1 MDFVLRLNSAELG
14 QVFTPAAVADLAL
27 ALAVEGMDPRARLFD
42 PACGDGVFL
51 ARARAAGRSA
61 MGIDIDPRCV
71 ELARRHSEPENVHT
85 ADFLAIPPPETLYD
99 AVIGNPPYIRQER
112 LADKKAIAARIAEDF
127 PSLDGRS
134 LSGRSD
140 LALAFVARSLRFV
153 RPSGRVSLVVSAALL
168 DAAYGASLA
177 QLLAAAGARVR
188 AVVASPRERWF
199 PDAAVNSVILVLE
212 RISEP
217 VPVVAARLRVPV
229 ASVGLSTGLRDLARV
244 ADVREVAPGAPLM
257 PALRAPAVWFAA
269 AASGALVPLAE
280 LARVRRGVT
289 SGANELFY
297 LPRGDTRGI
306 DPRLLAPLLRSPRG
320 IDRIP
325 LEAETLPTLAF
336 VHPGPREELSGA
348 ARAWVDAHE
357 HLASRPSLAARPR
370 WWSLPARPARLFL
383 TKAYSARFVQPLA
396 SAPVIGDQRL
406 YAVTPRRGVN
416 LALLAAALNGTLAA
430 LALESL
436 GRASLGEGALEVSV
450 GDAAALPVLDVRRL
464 DERLV
469 KSAFAPLCRR
479 RLGDVF
485 AEAARPDRRRL
496 DEVLA
501 AAFPRL
507 LPLVPELAPALAATV
522 ETRLARARTF
532 A

>member
-1 MDFVLRLNSAELG
+1 LHSKVDFVLRLNSAELG

-71 ELARRHSEPENVHT
+71 ELARRHSEPENVHR
-85 ADFLAIPPPETLYD
+85 ADFLAIPPPEKLYD

-229 ASVGLSTGLRDLARV
+229 ASVGL
-244 ADVREVAPGAPLM
+244 
-257 PALRAPAVWFAA
+257 
-269 AASGALVPLAE
+269 
-280 LARVRRGVT
+280 
-289 SGANELFY
+289 
-297 LPRGDTRGI
+297 
-306 DPRLLAPLLRSPRG
+306 
-320 IDRIP
+320 
-325 LEAETLPTLAF
+325 
-336 VHPGPREELSGA
+336 
-348 ARAWVDAHE
+348 
-357 HLASRPSLAARPR
+357 
-370 WWSLPARPARLFL
+370 
-383 TKAYSARFVQPLA
+383 
-396 SAPVIGDQRL
+396 
-406 YAVTPRRGVN
+406 
-416 LALLAAALNGTLAA
+416 
-430 LALESL
+430 
-436 GRASLGEGALEVSV
+436 
-450 GDAAALPVLDVRRL
+450 
-464 DERLV
+464 
-469 KSAFAPLCRR
+469 
-479 RLGDVF
+479 
-485 AEAARPDRRRL
+485 
-496 DEVLA
+496 
-501 AAFPRL
+501 
-507 LPLVPELAPALAATV
+507 
-522 ETRLARARTF
+522 
-532 A
+532 